1 MKDCSCEVNDPKLDG
16 GGDDLAS
23 SEEGRVQ
30 HQSHQSELVQ
40 QQQSKREKERL
51 VPDLYLGEIVNY
63 LRLGPDLIKKLAGM
77 QKAI

>member
-1 MKDCSCEVNDPKLDG
+1 MKDCSCEVNDQRHDG

-30 HQSHQSELVQ
+30 HQSHKSELVK
-40 QQQSKREKERL
+40 QQQSEREMEML

-63 LRLGPDLIKKLAGM
+63 LRLG
-77 QKAI
+77 QT